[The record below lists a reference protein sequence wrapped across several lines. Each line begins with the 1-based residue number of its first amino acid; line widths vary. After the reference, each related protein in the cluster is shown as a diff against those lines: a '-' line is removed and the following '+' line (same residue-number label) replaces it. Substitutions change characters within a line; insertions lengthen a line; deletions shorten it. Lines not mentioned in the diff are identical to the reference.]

1 MSLSRVADS
10 SSTPSWTMP
19 MAGGEFAFVDKGKER
34 AMSAQREATPAAPGE
49 GHGQTR
55 TDRLAQDGFVAGVIG
70 AATIA
75 IWFLIVDTVRGRPLA
90 TPSLL
95 GSVLYRRSE
104 ALAAPQAL
112 PISFEMVLTYTWVH
126 GLVFCIIGGAASW
139 LLAFAE
145 ERPNAAFG
153 ILLFFAVFE
162 FGFLVLAMLFAEPV
176 LSALSWPAIL
186 VGNLL
191 AAVAM
196 GAYLWRRHPNL
207 TILP

>member
-1 MSLSRVADS
+1 M
-10 SSTPSWTMP
+10 T
-19 MAGGEFAFVDKGKER
+19 
-34 AMSAQREATPAAPGE
+34 AQREVTTAAPGE
-49 GHGQTR
+49 GRVQAR
-55 TDRLAQDGFVAGVIG
+55 TDRLFQDGLVGGVIG

-75 IWFLIVDTVRGRPLA
+75 IWFLILDTARGRPLA

-104 ALAAPQAL
+104 ALVAPQTL

-126 GLVFCIIGGAASW
+126 GLVFCVIGCAASW
-139 LLAFAE
+139 LLAFAD

-153 ILLFFAVFE
+153 IVLFLVIFE
-162 FGFLVLAMLFAEPV
+162 FGFLVVAMLFAEPV
-176 LSALSWPAIL
+176 LSALSWPKVL

-196 GAYLWRRHPNL
+196 GTYLWRRHPNL
-207 TILP
+207 TVLP

>member
-1 MSLSRVADS
+1 MI
-10 SSTPSWTMP
+10 
-19 MAGGEFAFVDKGKER
+19 
-34 AMSAQREATPAAPGE
+34 AQREAATAPPGE
-49 GHGQTR
+49 DRVQTT
-55 TDRLAQDGFVAGVIG
+55 TDRLFQDGLVAGVIG

-75 IWFLIVDTVRGRPLA
+75 IWFLILDTVRGRPLA

-95 GSVLYRRSE
+95 GTALYRRGQIPAS
-104 ALAAPQAL
+104 PDAL

-126 GLVFCIIGGAASW
+126 GLVFCVIGCAASW
-139 LLAFAE
+139 LVAFAE

-162 FGFLVLAMLFAEPV
+162 FGFLVLTMLFAEPV
-176 LSALSWPAIL
+176 LRALSWPAIL

-196 GAYLWRRHPNL
+196 GGYLWRRHPNL
-207 TILP
+207 TVLP